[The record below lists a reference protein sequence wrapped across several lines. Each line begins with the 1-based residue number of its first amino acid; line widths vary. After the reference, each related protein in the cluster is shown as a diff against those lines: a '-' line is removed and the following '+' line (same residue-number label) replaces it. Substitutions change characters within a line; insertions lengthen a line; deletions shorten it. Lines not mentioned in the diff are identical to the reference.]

1 MSWREPIDPNV
12 ATEDVL
18 AGVRV
23 LDLSRDLSGPYTS
36 MMLAELGADVV
47 EVEHPV
53 TGDETRS
60 WPPRHDGLS
69 GYFATVNRS
78 KRGIAIDLKHRE
90 GVRIVLD
97 LARDA
102 EVVMQSFTPG
112 VADRLGIGYEA
123 VRAVNQDVI
132 YYSLSGFGQDGPW
145 RSRRGYDPV
154 MQAMS
159 GHMSVMGERGRG
171 PVKSMAPIADV
182 STAIYGCAAILGAL
196 FRHERTGRGDHIDMS
211 MLDVMV
217 STLSVVATRYLWT
230 RVVPQREGTENPAR
244 APSAAFECADGRF
257 LQTVPNQRQWPAFCQ
272 ALGHPEWADDARF
285 ATPIAR
291 VEHSALLYPLVRDAM
306 RTRTAAQWER
316 ILLDANI
323 ACAPI
328 NDIAEVFDLPQVK
341 HRGILQEY
349 VMPDG
354 RTLPGVAVPI
364 RSAEAPSHIRRHQP
378 ALGEHTVEVLREIGR
393 DADEIAR
400 LIADGVVRGCDPS
413 LVAAK

>member
-1 MSWREPIDPNV
+1 MSWREPVDPRD
-12 ATEDVL
+12 APGDVL
-18 AGVRV
+18 AGVCV

-47 EVEHPV
+47 EVEHPA

-60 WPPRHDGLS
+60 WPPMQDGLS

-78 KRGIAIDLKHRE
+78 KRGIAIDLKHPE
-90 GVRIVLD
+90 GVGIVLD

-102 EVVMQSFTPG
+102 DVVMQSFTPG
-112 VADRLGIGYEA
+112 VADRLGLGYED
-123 VRAVNQDVI
+123 VRTVNDDVI
-132 YYSLSGFGQDGPW
+132 YYSLSGYGQDGPW
-145 RSRRGYDPV
+145 RSRRGYDPI
-154 MQAMS
+154 MQAIS

-230 RVVPQREGTENPAR
+230 GVVPQREGTENPAR
-244 APSAAFECADGRF
+244 VPSAAFQCADGRY
-257 LQTVPNQRQWPAFCQ
+257 LQAVPNQRQWPTFCK
-272 ALGHPEWADDARF
+272 ALGHPEWADDPRF
-285 ATPIAR
+285 ATPLAR
-291 VEHSALLYPLVRDAM
+291 VEHGSLLYPLVRDVM
-306 RTRTAAQWER
+306 RTKPAAEWER
-316 ILLDANI
+316 ILLDATI

-328 NDIAEVFDLPQVK
+328 NDVAEVFELPQVR
-341 HRGILQEY
+341 HRGMLQKY
-349 VMPDG
+349 RMPDG
-354 RTLPGVAVPI
+354 RTLPGVAIPF
-364 RSAEAPSHIRRHQP
+364 RSAEASSRIRRHQP
-378 ALGEHTVEVLREIGR
+378 ALGEHTVEILREIGR

-400 LIADGVVRGCDPS
+400 LLAARVVRACDPAP
-413 LVAAK
+413 VGAT

>member
-1 MSWREPIDPNV
+1 MSWREGTDP
-12 ATEDVL
+12 ASTPEDVL

-23 LDLSRDLSGPYTS
+23 LDLSRDLSAPYTS
-36 MMLAELGADVV
+36 MMLAELGADVI

-60 WPPRHDGLS
+60 WPPMSDGIS

-78 KRGIAIDLKHRE
+78 KRGIAIDLKHPE

-102 EVVMQSFTPG
+102 DVVMQSFTPG
-112 VADRLGIGYEA
+112 VADRLGIGYEN
-123 VRAVNQDVI
+123 VRAVNEDVI

-145 RSRRGYDPV
+145 RTRRGYDPI
-154 MQAMS
+154 MQAIS

-230 RVVPQREGTENPAR
+230 GMVPQREGTENPAR
-244 APSAAFECADGRF
+244 VPSAAFECADGRY
-257 LQTVPNQRQWPAFCQ
+257 LQAVPNQRQWPAFCR
-272 ALGHPEWADDARF
+272 ALGHPEWADDPRF
-285 ATPIAR
+285 VTPMAR
-291 VEHSALLYPLVRDAM
+291 VEHSAVLYPLVRDAM
-306 RTRTAAQWER
+306 RTRTAGEWEE
-316 ILLDANI
+316 ILLDATI
-323 ACAPI
+323 ACGPI
-328 NDIAEVFDLPQVK
+328 NDVSEVFDLPQVK

-349 VMPDG
+349 RMPDG
-354 RTLPGVAVPI
+354 RVLSGVAVPL
-364 RSAEAPSHIRRHQP
+364 RYAEAPSRIRRHQP
-378 ALGEHTVEVLREIGR
+378 ALGEHSVEVLREIGR
-393 DADEIAR
+393 SPEEI
-400 LIADGVVRGCDPS
+400 DH
-413 LVAAK
+413 LVAAGIVRASTPETVPAK